1 MKSKINAK
9 QYLRYAKTFAW
20 AMHNDQII
28 ISESVLKKTM
38 DNYPVDCR
46 DLRDAI
52 TCIEAGEG
60 LRSTSV
66 SMTDLFAIKEALQ
79 HKQNDTANSAADV
92 PGSTESEDEH
102 GPGTSEEDTQVHD
115 KENKRRV
122 GRRRKNGEDKPV

>member
-1 MKSKINAK
+1 MKNKINPK

-20 AMHNDQII
+20 AMHNDQIT
-28 ISESVLKKTM
+28 ISESVLKKSM

-79 HKQNDTANSAADV
+79 HKQNDTANSTADV
-92 PGSTESEDEH
+92 PGSTEHEDEH
-102 GPGTSEEDTQVHD
+102 GPGTSEADSPVL
-115 KENKRRV
+115 
-122 GRRRKNGEDKPV
+122 DKPSKKRATRSRKGSKGESE